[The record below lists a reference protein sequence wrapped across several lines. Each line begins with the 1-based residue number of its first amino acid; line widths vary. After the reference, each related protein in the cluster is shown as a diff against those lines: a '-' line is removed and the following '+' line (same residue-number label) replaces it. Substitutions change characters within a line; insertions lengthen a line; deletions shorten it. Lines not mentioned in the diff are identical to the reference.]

1 MEDLH
6 NDAITIVVHHDNI
19 HAYDAIVKA
28 ITDAA
33 CKQAENYHVKIEV
46 ITKVEYLI
54 LVNNRLYNQQTTYYG
69 KTCQNKIGDVDF
81 VGLLHDSADIQFKK

>member
-6 NDAITIVVHHDNI
+6 NDAITIVVHQDNI

-46 ITKVEYLI
+46 ITKVEYLPCEDSKSSLPELFRI
-54 LVNNRLYNQQTTYYG
+54 LE
-69 KTCQNKIGDVDF
+69 IG
-81 VGLLHDSADIQFKK
+81 

>member
-33 CKQAENYHVKIEV
+33 CKQAENYHVKISALHEG
-46 ITKVEYLI
+46 L
-54 LVNNRLYNQQTTYYG
+54 RGQQE
-69 KTCQNKIGDVDF
+69 
-81 VGLLHDSADIQFKK
+81 S

>member
-6 NDAITIVVHHDNI
+6 NDAIIIVVHHDNI

-46 ITKVEYLI
+46 ITKVEYLPCEDSKSSLPELFRI
-54 LVNNRLYNQQTTYYG
+54 LE
-69 KTCQNKIGDVDF
+69 IG
-81 VGLLHDSADIQFKK
+81 

>member
-54 LVNNRLYNQQTTYYG
+54 LVNNRLYNQQNNVLWENLSE
-69 KTCQNKIGDVDF
+69 QNWRC
-81 VGLLHDSADIQFKK
+81 GLRGVIA

>member
-46 ITKVEYLI
+46 ITKVEYLK
-54 LVNNRLYNQQTTYYG
+54 LVNNRLYNQQNNVLWG
-69 KTCQNKIGDVDF
+69 NLSEQNWRC
-81 VGLLHDSADIQFKK
+81 GLRGVIA

>member
-46 ITKVEYLI
+46 ITKVEYLPCDDSKSSGSELFRI
-54 LVNNRLYNQQTTYYG
+54 LD
-69 KTCQNKIGDVDF
+69 IG
-81 VGLLHDSADIQFKK
+81 

>member
-1 MEDLH
+1 MEDLQ

-46 ITKVEYLI
+46 ITKVEYLPCEDSKRSLPELFRI
-54 LVNNRLYNQQTTYYG
+54 LE
-69 KTCQNKIGDVDF
+69 IG
-81 VGLLHDSADIQFKK
+81 